1 MCQGISPDWR
11 EKAPGGDTRAAS
23 QTIEEAETGMVSGSP
38 ALRHRKEATMCT
50 RRVMKATY
58 GASVLSLLAITLL
71 LGGCSST
78 QSAGEQVDDGWI
90 TSKVTAKLTADPEVN
105 VFEIDVDSTNGVVR
119 LSGLVDT
126 DVQRRE
132 AAKLAWRTEGVRDV
146 INDIRLGEQTVGE
159 TIDDSWISSKVKAK
173 LAADPDVNKFDI
185 DVDVLERVVTLS
197 GTVKNDYARRHAGEI
212 ARHTKGVTG
221 VKNRLKVE

>member
-1 MCQGISPDWR
+1 MNRDLTTIWV
-11 EKAPGGDTRAAS
+11 AS
-23 QTIEEAETGMVSGSP
+23 
-38 ALRHRKEATMCT
+38 LF
-50 RRVMKATY
+50 
-58 GASVLSLLAITLL
+58 SLVAMTLL
-71 LGGCSST
+71 LSGCRST
-78 QSAGEQVDDGWI
+78 HSAGEQVDDAWI

-146 INDIRLGEQTVGE
+146 INDIRLGEQTAGE

-173 LAADPDVNKFDI
+173 LAADPDVNKLDI

-197 GTVKNDYARRHAGEI
+197 GTVKTDYARRHAEEI
-212 ARHTKGVTG
+212 ARHTKGVIV
-221 VKNRLKVE
+221 VKNRLVVE